1 MTVNKLSA
9 DGSMV
14 GVNEARNKI
23 NEIIDDASGDFSG
36 GGGGATTTFADDAPT
51 SPSQGDT
58 WWDNG
63 EGKMYVYSGTHWVQT
78 NATGGG
84 SPRGGGSYDT
94 GYQSS
99 HGGTT
104 VADGADLTID
114 HNLGSSDL
122 IVQVYLA
129 DDADGTNNIMLN
141 NQTDGSAS
149 YLYDYQVQSTNDTS
163 LIVNLNPSGFTK
175 APTSGVAA
183 LHINYTSKFIRVVV
197 LAGGNPIQ
205 YSSGWINTD
214 GTTTVD
220 DGATMT
226 ITHNLGTTDVLVQ
239 AYVNSSA
246 SDTNAQIV
254 GGDSQGTGGGSGRGA
269 VVTNVTSNNI
279 TFQLLAGGFLD
290 FNSSGVASVV
300 SFASK
305 YIKVVISANVSG
317 EPIAQMAKS
326 TISFVGTGTIAIT
339 KSHNVSSITD
349 NGTGDYTV
357 TFTNAISN
365 PIINATCCTI
375 SSGIGE
381 ISTTPT
387 DDSQTGSKSS
397 IGVATNRNGA
407 SADAAYVAV
416 TVF

>member
-104 VADGADLTID
+104 VADGADLTIS

-183 LHINYTSKFIRVVV
+183 LHINYTSKFIRVV
-197 LAGGNPIQ
+197 
-205 YSSGWINTD
+205 SSF
-214 GTTTVD
+214 
-220 DGATMT
+220 
-226 ITHNLGTTDVLVQ
+226 
-239 AYVNSSA
+239 
-246 SDTNAQIV
+246 
-254 GGDSQGTGGGSGRGA
+254 
-269 VVTNVTSNNI
+269 NVK
-279 TFQLLAGGFLD
+279 F
-290 FNSSGVASVV
+290 
-300 SFASK
+300 
-305 YIKVVISANVSG
+305 
-317 EPIAQMAKS
+317 
-326 TISFVGTGTIAIT
+326 
-339 KSHNVSSITD
+339 
-349 NGTGDYTV
+349 
-357 TFTNAISN
+357 
-365 PIINATCCTI
+365 
-375 SSGIGE
+375 
-381 ISTTPT
+381 
-387 DDSQTGSKSS
+387 
-397 IGVATNRNGA
+397 
-407 SADAAYVAV
+407 
-416 TVF
+416 